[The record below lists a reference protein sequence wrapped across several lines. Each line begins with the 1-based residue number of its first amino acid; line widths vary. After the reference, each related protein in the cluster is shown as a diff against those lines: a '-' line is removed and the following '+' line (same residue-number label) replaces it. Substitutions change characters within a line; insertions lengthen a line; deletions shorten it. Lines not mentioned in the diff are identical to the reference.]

1 MIELKDLEVRDG
13 CRVKLLRR
21 YPNNYNDSP
30 EAGAVG
36 TVMKVCAD
44 RSVHAVVKFDEY
56 FDGHAVNSMYHDK
69 FGYGY
74 YWSCKLE
81 DLEVI

>member
-1 MIELKDLEVRDG
+1 MIEIKDTEVRDG
-13 CRVKLLRR
+13 SRVKTLRR

-36 TVMKVCAD
+36 TVMKIDAGIGG
-44 RSVHAVVKFDEY
+44 HAVVKFDHW
-56 FDGHAVNSMYHDK
+56 FAGHEVNRMYHDK
-69 FGYGY
+69 FGEGY
-74 YWSCKLE
+74 YWSCKVE